1 MKIAYIDFSLLY
13 VQTLK
18 RERKET
24 TYIVP
29 SRLGIVIG
37 RRKYFLI
44 QKKILPKIKN
54 LSSMFIV

>member
-24 TYIVP
+24 TYIAH

-44 QKKILPKIKN
+44 QKKILPKLKN